1 MSKPVANDIRFA
13 VHSATYS
20 RFGSLTEKYRRRGGR
35 LWRVMARIC
44 NPLFSEMS
52 RRSRL

>member
-1 MSKPVANDIRFA
+1 MSKPVANDIRFV
-13 VHSATYS
+13 VHSTTWK
-20 RFGSLTEKYRRRGGR
+20 RFGPLMEKYRRRGGR